1 MAVATDVESEFLAPC
16 GSCRQVMRE
25 FGTDWTVYLT
35 KPDLSYRTMTVGELL
50 PCSFGPDDLNK
61 PKAYTTKT
69 FVAFSTLVLILLVPI
84 SYGVLTSTPKDSS
97 ERPAFKAYTT
107 KLLIAF
113 GAVGLISYGVW
124 TSTPKD
130 SSKRPAFK
138 PREEL
143 CVVAADQHT
152 LSTIAEE
159 VREATAG
166 IPQAYPVRE
175 HRVSNRRDVA
185 DLPLYRR
192 SVCCVR
198 NAERNIS
205 FNKHGEPEPDADL
218 GFRAFHK
225 MEEST
230 GRSVEVPL
238 ATMLKLQ
245 AQEGPLMIDVFPTR
259 RRAFQI
265 KATELDSTKFM
276 KKISDVTGMPK
287 TSFKIFTAGKKFCHT
302 FTGFSG
308 ASRRDSTSVEVG
320 TRSLGKAPAVNWRG
334 SPRLSQILARK
345 GCKTIIPVS
354 FHAGRPPKATN
365 RAIAPNYQQGDRPQV
380 LTGRS
385 PPTTGRATT
394 QSYQQGDRPGLQA
407 GRSPPSILHFC
418 EIKTTRLDNSDFV
431 RGNRPH
437 KSLFPGFGCLEKF
450 HSNPIWLDFQ
460 KISHCVF

>member
-1 MAVATDVESEFLAPC
+1 MAWDISRWNPFDRRFDTRTGLTIAAGCALGVAGYGL
-16 GSCRQVMRE
+16 CRLVKNRAIVWDNV
-25 FGTDWTVYLT
+25 FG
-35 KPDLSYRTMTVGELL
+35 GQ
-50 PCSFGPDDLNK
+50 
-61 PKAYTTKT
+61 
-69 FVAFSTLVLILLVPI
+69 
-84 SYGVLTSTPKDSS
+84 
-97 ERPAFKAYTT
+97 AYTT

-230 GRSVEVPL
+230 GRSGVILVL
-238 ATMLKLQ
+238 FDHGQ
-245 AQEGPLMIDVFPTR
+245 SQG
-259 RRAFQI
+259 
-265 KATELDSTKFM
+265 
-276 KKISDVTGMPK
+276 ISDLYSMEGINPSQRLLDAAKGPPCRFLTVSRK
-287 TSFKIFTAGKKFCHT
+287 LNIEQK
-302 FTGFSG
+302 GFI
-308 ASRRDSTSVEVG
+308 SRWA
-320 TRSLGKAPAVNWRG
+320 KP
-334 SPRLSQILARK
+334 
-345 GCKTIIPVS
+345 
-354 FHAGRPPKATN
+354 
-365 RAIAPNYQQGDRPQV
+365 
-380 LTGRS
+380 
-385 PPTTGRATT
+385 
-394 QSYQQGDRPGLQA
+394 
-407 GRSPPSILHFC
+407 
-418 EIKTTRLDNSDFV
+418 
-431 RGNRPH
+431 
-437 KSLFPGFGCLEKF
+437 
-450 HSNPIWLDFQ
+450 
-460 KISHCVF
+460 